1 MALHFSL
8 PPAYR
13 ASAICGRAR
22 RFRCSSF
29 FLSPSS
35 LLFLVSSVGFLFF
48 SRGIWRFSRLA
59 GWRCVDAW
67 GLLVFWKPLEASCSL
82 RSSFSFS
89 FCLFFLSS
97 LSFCTLVEEKK
108 SSTQIQPD
116 PPCVGLLLWSGPH
129 PPSQP
134 YPQYGVSRC
143 FGCKSPPRVGKTW
156 FVASLAAPKY
166 YILIA

>member
-1 MALHFSL
+1 MNKSMAKHFSL

-48 SRGIWRFSRLA
+48 SRGVWRFSRLA

-67 GLLVFWKPLEASCSL
+67 GLPVFWKPLEASCSL

-89 FCLFFLSS
+89 FCLFFLSA
-97 LSFCTLVEEKK
+97 LSFCTLVEKK
-108 SSTQIQPD
+108 SAGGMPRRSPGLQPMI
-116 PPCVGLLLWSGPH
+116 PPFG
-129 PPSQP
+129 Q
-134 YPQYGVSRC
+134 SRL
-143 FGCKSPPRVGKTW
+143 FSPVVVKVFLGTRGAAKKSDHV
-156 FVASLAAPKY
+156 VPKEC
-166 YILIA
+166 A